1 MIGLDTNV
9 LLRYIRQDDEP
20 QSALSTQL
28 IESLTDSNPG
38 FVSLICLSELY
49 WVMDHKH
56 KYSKQEILDMI
67 QILLSS
73 TSLVFEDESVVS
85 EALLSYAAGSADF
98 DDCLIAE
105 RSKASGCKFVYTF
118 DKAAAKSGIMKLL
131 A

>member
-1 MIGLDTNV
+1 M
-9 LLRYIRQDDEP
+9 LLRYIRQDDEV
-20 QSALSTQL
+20 QSALATQL
-28 IESLTDSNPG
+28 IESLTGSAPG

-49 WVMDHKH
+49 WVMDHTH
-56 KYSKQEILDMI
+56 KYSKQEILETL

-73 TSLVFEDESVVS
+73 TSLVFEDESLVS
-85 EALLSYAAGSADF
+85 RAVLSYGRGSADL

-105 RSKASGCKFVYTF
+105 RSRTSGCDFVYTF